1 MKRVLFFGLIFFSN
15 NAFALSLDEY
25 LSQTKEQNFGYA
37 ASNQSILSA
46 DLLSKKSFLLTSP
59 SLFVD
64 ATKGFQEQNKA
75 VAFVK
80 YRQLDTQNY
89 SLGIEQNFSFG
100 LNSKFYYNVNRSEY
114 QGLTSTSIAPVNYET
129 SPVVDLT
136 MPLWQG
142 ALGAQIK
149 ANTNLTY
156 YKNQAERF
164 NAQMNSTSFLVD
176 AERLYWQLVISKK
189 IVEISNEALFQ
200 SEKILQLATR
210 KAQMNLGEK
219 SDVLQAKADVESKK
233 LQLKQAK
240 NDLKIVTRN
249 FNQKR
254 HSNSDV
260 IDEKLDEINFDKL
273 EKLSIKKDV
282 QGIRADVK
290 SAFSSS
296 QAAVAAAKIEEE
308 NNKPKLDLS
317 GHYAF
322 NGLEHN
328 RPNAIASSLDRNG
341 EEGYVG
347 IKFSMP
353 LAIGLQSDIK
363 KGAKFSAS
371 SARKNYAQKVFDQ
384 DNDWQNLLQNLQ
396 DYQEN
401 LQLSRKIEDLQ
412 KSKLE
417 NERNLLKQG
426 RTSTYQILLFEQDY
440 NRARIDTVKTAY
452 QLLSLVAE
460 KKLYGDQ

>member
-290 SAFSSS
+290 S
-296 QAAVAAAKIEEE
+296 
-308 NNKPKLDLS
+308 LLS
-317 GHYAF
+317 G
-322 NGLEHN
+322 
-328 RPNAIASSLDRNG
+328 
-341 EEGYVG
+341 
-347 IKFSMP
+347 
-353 LAIGLQSDIK
+353 
-363 KGAKFSAS
+363 
-371 SARKNYAQKVFDQ
+371 
-384 DNDWQNLLQNLQ
+384 
-396 DYQEN
+396 
-401 LQLSRKIEDLQ
+401 
-412 KSKLE
+412 
-417 NERNLLKQG
+417 
-426 RTSTYQILLFEQDY
+426 
-440 NRARIDTVKTAY
+440 
-452 QLLSLVAE
+452 
-460 KKLYGDQ
+460 